1 MYPKHNPASG
11 GASAAESQGVNPSP
25 SFPEI
30 EKDILAFWSK
40 DNTFQAS
47 IDQRKN
53 QGADEFVFY
62 DGPPFANGLPHYG
75 HLLTG
80 YVKDVVPRFKTMQ
93 GFRVERRFG
102 WDTHGLPAEVEAER
116 QLGISGRPEIE
127 KYGIDKFNAYCKTSV
142 LKYTQD
148 WRAYVTRQARWV
160 DFDNDY
166 KTLDKSYT
174 ESVLWAFKQLH
185 NKGLIYE
192 GFKVLAY
199 CWRCETPLSNHEL
212 RMDDEVYKT
221 RQDQTLTVTFPAL
234 AGQTVNGFSFD
245 SVRMLAWT
253 TTPWTLPTNFAL
265 AVGPEISYA
274 VVPAGP
280 NGAADG
286 ASAGSASYL
295 LAKSLVSGYAK
306 DLGYESAEDAL
317 AAVTATFAG
326 AELAGIRYEPLL
338 GYYTDAEKF
347 DVANAWQVLVDDYVA
362 DGDGT
367 GIVHQAPAYGEDD
380 QRVCNAAGIPTY
392 VSIDE
397 RGCYNSII
405 TDFVGQHVFEAN
417 KPISQLLKSNGR
429 VLRQASYE
437 HPYPHC
443 YRCKNPLIYKA
454 VSSWFVET
462 TKLRDRMLE
471 LNQQID
477 WTPEHTKDGSFGKWL
492 ENVRDWAISRNRF
505 WGAPI
510 PVWKSDDPNYP
521 RIDVY
526 GSLDELERD
535 FGVRPDDF
543 HRPVIDQLT
552 RPNPDDPT
560 GKSTMRRVP
569 EVLDC
574 WFESGSMPFAQVH
587 YPFENRD
594 WFETHNPGD
603 FIVEYVGQTRGWF
616 YTLHVM
622 ATALFDRPAFKSV
635 VSHGIILG
643 NDGQK
648 MSKSLRNYPD
658 VNEVFDRD
666 GADAMRWFL
675 LSSPILRGGNLIV
688 TEQGIR
694 EGVRQVLLPLWNT
707 FYFFT
712 LYANASNYEAKRS
725 TASTDVLDRYLLA
738 KTRDLI
744 VDVEAAMNK
753 FDTYSAA
760 GLLRDF
766 ADVLTNWYV
775 RRSRDRFWEGS
786 AEAFDTL
793 YTVLETVCRV
803 AAPLLPMVAE
813 QVWQGLTGGRSVHLE
828 NWPSADEFPA
838 DAELVAAMDQVRT
851 VSSVA
856 LGLRKTNFLRV
867 RLPLG
872 KLTVVTK
879 DAASLKPFS
888 EIIADELNVK
898 QVNLVELSL
907 DSTTEFGVI
916 KRLNVNARAAGP
928 RIGKTVQEAIA
939 QAKAGNWSDADGKV
953 VAGGIELVEGEYTID
968 LVANF
973 AGGADDKPSTDLI
986 GILPSGGFLILDA
999 TVTAE
1004 LAAEGLARDV
1014 IRGVQQARKDADFDV
1029 SDRIRLTLTADAA
1042 VLAAVATHAELVK
1055 SETLALELETI
1066 EGAASQVAVGE
1077 GQNVDIVVAKL

>member
-1 MYPKHNPASG
+1 MYPKNQDS
-11 GASAAESQGVNPSP
+11 SSQARDGVNPSP
-25 SFPEI
+25 SFPAVEQQI
-30 EKDILAFWSK
+30 LDFWAKDG
-40 DNTFQAS
+40 TFQAS
-47 IDQRKN
+47 IDQRTAEN
-53 QGADEFVFY
+53 AEEFVFY

-80 YVKDVVPRFKTMQ
+80 YAKDMVPRFKTMQ
-93 GFRVERRFG
+93 GYRVERRFG

-142 LKYTQD
+142 LKYTEE
-148 WRAYVTRQARWV
+148 WRSYITRQARWV

-166 KTLDKSYT
+166 KTLDTDYT
-174 ESVLWAFKQLH
+174 ESVLWAFSELYK
-185 NKGLIYE
+185 KGLIYE

-212 RMDDEVYKT
+212 RMDDEVYRN
-221 RQDQTLTVTFPAL
+221 RQDQTLTATFPVS
-234 AGQTVNGFSFD
+234 AGQKLEG
-245 SVRMLAWT
+245 VRLLAWT

-265 AVGPEISYA
+265 AVGPKIEYA
-274 VVPAGP
+274 VVPAGAAGAGDG
-280 NGAADG
+280 GAAG
-286 ASAGSASYL
+286 TKYL

-306 DLGYESAEDAL
+306 DLGYESAEE
-317 AAVTATFAG
+317 AAAAITETHLGSA
-326 AELAGIRYEPLL
+326 LAGIKYERLFD
-338 GYYTDAEKF
+338 YYVDAEKF
-347 DVANAWQVLVDDYVA
+347 NTDNAWQILVDDYVA

-380 QRVCNAAGIPTY
+380 QRVCNEAGIPTY
-392 VSIDE
+392 VSINE
-397 RGCYNSII
+397 RGEFNSVI
-405 TDFVGQHVFEAN
+405 TDFEGQHVFEAN
-417 KPISQLLKSNGR
+417 KPISQHLKAAGR

-437 HPYPHC
+437 HSYPHC

-471 LNQQID
+471 LNQEID
-477 WTPEHTKDGSFGKWL
+477 WTPDHTKDGSFGKWL

-526 GSLDELERD
+526 GSMEELERD
-535 FGVRPDDF
+535 FGVRPADF
-543 HRPVIDQLT
+543 HRPVIDELT

-574 WFESGSMPFAQVH
+574 WFESGSMPFAQAH
-587 YPFENRD
+587 YPFENRE
-594 WFETHNPGD
+594 WFDTHNPGD
-603 FIVEYVGQTRGWF
+603 YIVEYVGQTRGWF
-616 YTLHVM
+616 YTLHVLS
-622 ATALFDRPAFKSV
+622 TALFDRPAFKSAI
-635 VSHGIILG
+635 SHGIILG

-675 LSSPILRGGNLIV
+675 LSSPILRGGNLVV

-707 FYFFT
+707 WYFFS
-712 LYANASNYEAKRS
+712 LYANASNYEAKWS
-725 TASTDVLDRYLLA
+725 TSSTDLLDRYLLS
-738 KTRDLI
+738 KTHDL
-744 VDVEAAMNK
+744 VNEVEAHLNK
-753 FDTYSAA
+753 FDSYSASA
-760 GLLRDF
+760 SLRDF

-775 RRSRDRFWEGS
+775 RRSRDRFWEG
-786 AEAFDTL
+786 APEAFDTL
-793 YTVLETVCRV
+793 YTVIEVVSRV
-803 AAPLLPMVAE
+803 AAPLLPMVTE
-813 QVWQGLTGGRSVHLE
+813 EIWRGLTGGRSVHLE
-828 NWPSADEFPA
+828 AWP
-838 DAELVAAMDQVRT
+838 DASKLPHDAALVEAMDQVRT

-856 LGLRKTNFLRV
+856 SSLRKASSLRV
-867 RLPLG
+867 RLPLA

-879 DAASLKPFS
+879 NVAGLQQFA

-898 QVNLVELSL
+898 SVQLVEMSL
-907 DSTTEFGVI
+907 DSTTEFGVM
-916 KRLNVNARAAGP
+916 KRLTVNSRTAGP
-928 RIGKTVQEAIA
+928 RIGKSVQAVI
-939 QAKAGNWSDADGKV
+939 QSAKSGDWSEENGAV
-953 VAGGIELVEGEYTID
+953 VVGGIALIEGEYEID
-968 LVANF
+968 LVADTST
-973 AGGADDKPSTDLI
+973 GADGEVTDHI
-986 GILPSGGFLILDA
+986 GILPAGGFLILDGK
-999 TVTAE
+999 VSAE

-1014 IRGVQQARKDADFDV
+1014 IRAVQSARKDADFDV
-1029 SDRIRLTLTADAA
+1029 SDRIKLTIKAA
-1042 VLAAVATHAELVK
+1042 EDVLAAVAVHSELVK
-1055 SETLALELETI
+1055 SETLTVELETI
-1066 EGAASQVAVGE
+1066 TSAALTNAVAVGD
-1077 GQNVDIVVAKL
+1077 GQQVEVIVEVVAAKH

>member
-1 MYPKHNPASG
+1 MYPKQNPLTD
-11 GASAAESQGVNPSP
+11 AAPAAGSNGLGVNPSP
-25 SFPEI
+25 SFPAVEQSI
-30 EKDILAFWSK
+30 LNFWAKD
-40 DNTFQAS
+40 DTFQTS

-53 QGADEFVFY
+53 ADAPEFVFY

-80 YVKDVVPRFKTMQ
+80 YVKDAIPRFKTMQ
-93 GFRVERRFG
+93 GFRVDRRFG

-142 LKYTQD
+142 LKYTED
-148 WRAYVTRQARWV
+148 WRTYVTRQARWV

-166 KTLDKSYT
+166 KTLDKDYT

-185 NKGLIYE
+185 GKGLIYE

-221 RQDQTLTVTFPAL
+221 RQDQTLTVTFPVSEGQAL
-234 AGQTVNGFSFD
+234 AG
-245 SVRMLAWT
+245 VRLLAWT

-265 AVGPEISYA
+265 AVGPSIEYA
-274 VVPAGP
+274 VLPAGP
-280 NGAADG
+280 TGAADG
-286 ASAGSASYL
+286 GAAGQVSYL
-295 LAKSLVSGYAK
+295 LAKSLVGGYAK
-306 DLGYESAEDAL
+306 DLGYDTAEDAL
-317 AAVTATFAG
+317 AAITSTHAG
-326 AELAGIRYEPLL
+326 SELAGIAYEPLFD
-338 GYYTDAEKF
+338 YYADTEKF
-347 DVANAWQVLVDDYVA
+347 DVANAWKVLVDDYVA

-405 TDFVGQHVFEAN
+405 TDFVGQHVFDAN
-417 KPISQLLKSNGR
+417 KPISQQLKASGR

-543 HRPVIDQLT
+543 HRPVIDDLT

-587 YPFENRD
+587 YPFENQE

-658 VNEVFDRD
+658 VNEVMDRD

-712 LYANASNYEAKRS
+712 LYANAAGYEAKRS
-725 TASTDVLDRYLLA
+725 TTSTDVLDRYLLA

-744 VDVEAAMNK
+744 VDVEAAMNAY
-753 FDTYSAA
+753 DTYSAA

-766 ADVLTNWYV
+766 ADVLTNWYI
-775 RRSRDRFWEGS
+775 RRSRDRFWVES

-793 YTVLETVCRV
+793 FTVLETFCRV
-803 AAPLLPMVAE
+803 AAPLLPLVTE

-828 NWPSADEFPA
+828 DYPNADEFPA
-838 DAELVAAMDQVRT
+838 DNDLVAAMDQVRT

-856 LGLRKTNFLRV
+856 LSLRKTNGFRV
-867 RLPLG
+867 RLPLAT
-872 KLTVVTK
+872 LTVVTK
-879 DAASLKPFS
+879 DAAALQPFA

-898 QVNLVELSL
+898 AVNLVELSL

-928 RIGKTVQEAIA
+928 RIGKSVQEAIQA
-939 QAKAGNWSDADGKV
+939 AKAGDWSDVDGSV
-953 VAGGIELVEGEYTID
+953 VAGGIALVEGEYTID
-968 LVANF
+968 LVANLSD
-973 AGGADDKPSTDLI
+973 GADEKASTDLI
-986 GILPSGGFLILDA
+986 GILPSGGFLILDSA
-999 TVTAE
+999 VTPE

-1029 SDRIRLTLTADAA
+1029 SDRISLRLTAAAD
-1042 VLAAVATHAELVK
+1042 VLSAIAIHAELVK
-1055 SETLALELETI
+1055 SETLSLELSTTEA
-1066 EGAASQVAVGE
+1066 AASQVAVGE
-1077 GQNVDIVVAKL
+1077 GQFVDIVVTKL

>member
-1 MYPKHNPASG
+1 MYPKNTDSTN
-11 GASAAESQGVNPSP
+11 AAREGVNPSP
-25 SFPEI
+25 SFPAI
-30 EKDILAFWSK
+30 EEQILDFWAKDG
-40 DNTFQAS
+40 TFQES
-47 IDQRKN
+47 IDQRKAA
-53 QGADEFVFY
+53 GAEEFVFY

-80 YVKDVVPRFKTMQ
+80 YAKDMVPRFKTMQ
-93 GFRVERRFG
+93 GYRVERRFG

-127 KYGIDKFNAYCKTSV
+127 KYGIDKFNDYCRTSV
-142 LKYTQD
+142 LKYTEE
-148 WRAYVTRQARWV
+148 WRSYITRQARWV

-166 KTLDKSYT
+166 KTLDTPYT
-174 ESVLWAFKQLH
+174 ESVLWAFSELH
-185 NKGLIYE
+185 KKGLIYE

-212 RMDDEVYKT
+212 RMDDEVYKN
-221 RQDQTLTVTFPAL
+221 RQDQTLTVTFPIS
-234 AGQTVNGFSFD
+234 AGQELEG
-245 SVRMLAWT
+245 VRLLAWT

-265 AVGPEISYA
+265 AVGPEIEYA
-274 VVPAGP
+274 VVPAGAA
-280 NGAADG
+280 GAADG
-286 ASAGSASYL
+286 GKPSTKYI
-295 LAKSLVSGYAK
+295 LAKSLAAGFAK
-306 DLGYESAEDAL
+306 DLGYESSEEL
-317 AAVTATFAG
+317 NAAISETYLG
-326 AELAGIRYEPLL
+326 RELAGLRYQPLFD
-338 GYYTDAEKF
+338 YYSDDTKF
-347 DVANAWQVLVDDYVA
+347 EISNAWQVLADEYV
-362 DGDGT
+362 GSSDGT

-380 QRVCNAAGIPTY
+380 QRVCNDAGIPTY
-392 VSIDE
+392 VSVNE
-397 RGCYNSII
+397 RGEFNSIVS
-405 TDFVGQHVFEAN
+405 DFVGQHVFDAN
-417 KPISQLLKSNGR
+417 KPISQKLKAEGR

-437 HPYPHC
+437 HSYPHC

-477 WTPEHTKDGSFGKWL
+477 WTPDHTKDGSFGKWL

-526 GSLDELERD
+526 GSLDELEKD
-535 FGVRPDDF
+535 FGVRPADF

-574 WFESGSMPFAQVH
+574 WFESGSMPFAQAH

-594 WFETHNPGD
+594 WFDTHNPGD
-603 FIVEYVGQTRGWF
+603 YIVEYVGQTRGWF
-616 YTLHVM
+616 YTLHVLS
-622 ATALFDRPAFKSV
+622 TALFDRPAFKSA

-643 NDGQK
+643 DDGQK

-707 FYFFT
+707 WYFFS
-712 LYANASNYEAKRS
+712 LYANASNCEAKHSVQS
-725 TASTDVLDRYLLA
+725 TNVLDRYLLS
-738 KTRDLI
+738 KTHDLI
-744 VDVEAAMNK
+744 IEVESHLNR
-753 FDTYSAA
+753 FDSYSAA
-760 GLLRDF
+760 AALRDF

-775 RRSRDRFWEGS
+775 RRSRDRFWQGS

-793 YTVLETVCRV
+793 YTVLEILCRV
-803 AAPLLPMVAE
+803 AAPLLPMVTE
-813 QVWQGLTGGRSVHLE
+813 EIWKGLTNGRSVHLE
-828 NWPSADEFPA
+828 SWPVASELPHDAD
-838 DAELVAAMDQVRT
+838 LVEAMDQVRSVT
-851 VSSVA
+851 SVA
-856 LGLRKTNFLRV
+856 SSLRKANGLRV
-867 RLPLG
+867 RLPLA
-872 KLTVVTK
+872 KLTAVTK
-879 DAASLKPFS
+879 NVAGLAQFK

-898 QVNLVELSL
+898 QVDLVEMSL
-907 DSTTEFGVI
+907 DSTVEFGVI
-916 KRLNVNARAAGP
+916 KRLTVNSRAAGP
-928 RIGKTVQEAIA
+928 RIGKNVQAVIQA
-939 QAKAGNWSDADGKV
+939 AKAGDWTDVDGTV
-953 VAGGIELVEGEYTID
+953 VAGGVALIEGEYTID
-968 LVANF
+968 LVADTSEKLEDTEITEF
-973 AGGADDKPSTDLI
+973 I
-986 GILPSGGFLILDA
+986 GILPSGGFLILDGK
-999 TVTAE
+999 VTAE

-1014 IRGVQQARKDADFDV
+1014 IRAIQQARKDANLDV
-1029 SDRIRLTLTADAA
+1029 SDRIKLTLTAADE
-1042 VLAAVATHAELVK
+1042 VLSAVAEHAELVK
-1055 SETLALELETI
+1055 SETLTLEIETVSNSKPQN
-1066 EGAASQVAVGE
+1066 AVAVGDNQE
-1077 GQNVDIVVAKL
+1077 VQISVAKL